1 VSSILGK
8 EVVARFDGGEIT
20 SDAGLVL
27 LSQADQSIG
36 LTQDLADAIDDRR
49 QVSKVEHSY
58 WTLLKQRIFAIA
70 CGYPDANDL
79 GALRHDPA
87 LKLACGRCPKTD
99 PALASQPSLSRFE
112 NTLTAKDLLR
122 MGKALA
128 RQVITQLPKGTR
140 RVILD
145 VDASD
150 DPCHGQQEFE
160 FFNKHYDCHCYL
172 PLYLFVTDESG
183 RQRLLSILLRPG
195 KAGSTLGLT
204 GLLRQAVSLIRERFP
219 AIEIVLRADAGFGC
233 DKVLRLCDRLRID
246 YVLGLAQNPRLQK
259 LSTSCQIRAAIRH
272 KFEGD
277 GCREWDSFLYQA
289 GSWDKQRQVI
299 IKAEVTRG
307 ELNPRYIVY
316 GGNDNDGGGPF
327 LSLKSSQDLYTF
339 YCGRGDI
346 ENRIK
351 EMKLDLDSGR
361 TSCHSFLAN
370 QARLLMFAAAGVLLG
385 VLKQAASGTK
395 WAKATLG
402 TLRLRI
408 LKVGARIVES
418 SRRIWLH
425 LPTSF
430 PEQATWRTMHQRLLR
445 T

>member
-1 VSSILGK
+1 M
-8 EVVARFDGGEIT
+8 
-20 SDAGLVL
+20 
-27 LSQADQSIG
+27 LSQADRSIG

-58 WTLLKQRIFAIA
+58 WTLLQERIFAIA

-79 GALRHDPA
+79 NTLRHDPA

-99 PALASQPSLSRFE
+99 PALASQPSLSRLE
-112 NTLTAKDLLR
+112 NALTPKDLLR
-122 MGKALA
+122 MGKAVA
-128 RQVITQLPKGTR
+128 RKVIAQLPGNTR
-140 RVILD
+140 RVIVD

-172 PLYLFVTDESG
+172 PLYLFLTDESG
-183 RQRLLSILLRPG
+183 CQRLLSILLRPG
-195 KAGSTLGLT
+195 RAGATLGLT
-204 GLLRQAVSLIRERFP
+204 GLLRQAVSLLRERFP
-219 AIEIVLRADAGFGC
+219 GIEIVLRADAGFGC

-246 YVLGLAQNPRLQK
+246 YVLGLAQNPRLQT

-277 GCREWDSFLYQA
+277 GCREWDSFLYKA
-289 GSWDKQRQVI
+289 HSWDKERQVVV
-299 IKAEVTRG
+299 KAEVTRG
-307 ELNPRYIVY
+307 ELNPRYIVFS
-316 GGNDNDGGGPF
+316 GQDQGSF
-327 LSLKSSQDLYTF
+327 LSERTPQDMYIF
-339 YCGRGDI
+339 YCGRGDL

-395 WAKATLG
+395 WARATLG
-402 TLRLRI
+402 TLRLRL
-408 LKVGARIVES
+408 LKVGARVVES

-430 PEQATWRTMHQRLLR
+430 PEQATWRAMHQRLLK

>member
-1 VSSILGK
+1 MTLGK
-8 EVVARFDGGEIT
+8 DVVARFDGGEIT

-27 LSQADQSIG
+27 LSQADRSIG

-58 WTLLKQRIFAIA
+58 WALLQERIFAIA

-79 GALRHDPA
+79 GTLRHDPA

-112 NTLTAKDLLR
+112 NTLTAKDLFR
-122 MGKALA
+122 MGKAVA
-128 RQVITQLPKGTR
+128 RKVIAQLPKGTR

-160 FFNKHYDCHCYL
+160 FFNRHYDCHCYL

-183 RQRLLSILLRPG
+183 CQRLLSILLRPG
-195 KAGSTLGLT
+195 RAGATLGLA
-204 GLLRQAVSLIRERFP
+204 GLLRQAVSLLRERFP
-219 AIEIVLRADAGFGC
+219 SIEIVLRADAGFGC
-233 DKVLRLCDRLRID
+233 DKVLRLCDRLQID
-246 YVLGLAQNPRLQK
+246 YVLGLAQNPRLQT

-272 KFEGD
+272 KFERD
-277 GCREWDSFLYQA
+277 GCREWDSFLYKA
-289 GSWDKQRQVI
+289 HSWDKERQVI
-299 IKAEVTRG
+299 VKAEVTRG
-307 ELNPRYIVY
+307 ELNPRYIVFSCK
-316 GGNDNDGGGPF
+316 GDSF
-327 LSLKSSQDLYTF
+327 LLEKSPQDLYLF

-385 VLKQAASGTK
+385 VLKQATSGTK

-402 TLRLRI
+402 TLRLRL
-408 LKVGARIVES
+408 LKVGARVVES
-418 SRRIWLH
+418 CRRIWLH

-430 PEQATWRTMHQRLLR
+430 PEQAIWRTIHQRLAG